1 MDTRQN
7 QPIGRNS
14 ARLHF
19 MIETKGFFTDGAAYE
34 RMMGRW
40 SRSAG
45 SVFLDWLDMP
55 PDMRWLDVGCGTGA
69 FTQLLIDIVHP
80 QAVGAVDPSEDQ
92 VAYART
98 TPAAK
103 SVDFQVG
110 SAQSLPFDDDSFDVA
125 TMALVITFVLDPAKA
140 IAEMK
145 RVVKPGG
152 TIGTYVWD
160 FASGGSPGQPLRAA
174 IEAHGVPIPP
184 TSGHRHSS
192 CEVLGGIFSAASL
205 DQVATRLIEI
215 DVSYP
220 DFDSYWR
227 SQTALSNNAVQYLQ
241 KMTAADVETVKTYLC
256 EHLPKDQAGR
266 IAYKARASAAKGR
279 VPST

>member
-1 MDTRQN
+1 
-7 QPIGRNS
+7 
-14 ARLHF
+14 

-34 RMMGRW
+34 RMMGSW

-45 SVFLDWLDMP
+45 SVFVDWLDMA
-55 PDMRWLDVGCGTGA
+55 PDLRWLDVGCGTGT
-69 FTQLLIDIVHP
+69 FTQLLLDIAHP
-80 QAVGAVDPSEDQ
+80 HAVGAVDPSEDQ
-92 VAYART
+92 IAFART

-103 SVDFQVG
+103 SVNFQVG
-110 SAQSLPFDDDSFDVA
+110 TAQSLPFADDSFDVA
-125 TMALVITFVLDPAKA
+125 TMALVITFLPEPAKA

-160 FASGGSPGQPLRAA
+160 FASGGSPVQPLRAA
-174 IEAHGVPIPP
+174 IEALGVPIAP
-184 TSGHRHSS
+184 TSGHQHSIR
-192 CEVLGGIFSAASL
+192 EALGGIFSAAAL
-205 DQVATRLIEI
+205 NQVATRMIEI

-227 SQTALSNNAVQYLQ
+227 SQTGLANNVVQYLQ
-241 KMTAADVETVKTYLC
+241 KMTAADVERVKMYLR

-279 VPST
+279 VPGT